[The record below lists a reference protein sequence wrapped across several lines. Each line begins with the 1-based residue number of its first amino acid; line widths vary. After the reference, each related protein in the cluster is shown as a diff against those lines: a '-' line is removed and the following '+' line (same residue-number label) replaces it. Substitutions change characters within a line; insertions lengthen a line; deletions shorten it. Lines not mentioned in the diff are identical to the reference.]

1 MLAYDVERA
10 QKRFMPASTFKV
22 PHALFALD
30 AGAVRD
36 EFQVIRWDGVKR
48 DFDGWNQDQT
58 LRSSRGTRRY
68 GCISSLP
75 VRSVRCA
82 KRSI

>member
-48 DFDGWNQDQT
+48 T
-58 LRSSRGTRRY
+58 LTVGIRIR
-68 GCISSLP
+68 P
-75 VRSVRCA
+75 CA
-82 KRSI
+82 HP

>member
-22 PHALFALD
+22 PALFALD

-36 EFQVIRWDGVKR
+36 EFQVIRWDG
-48 DFDGWNQDQT
+48 
-58 LRSSRGTRRY
+58 GT
-68 GCISSLP
+68 GL
-75 VRSVRCA
+75 
-82 KRSI
+82 

>member
-10 QKRFMPASTFKV
+10 QKRLPASTFKV

-36 EFQVIRWDGVKR
+36 EFQDSVDGVKR
-48 DFDGWNQDQT
+48 DFDG
-58 LRSSRGTRRY
+58 
-68 GCISSLP
+68 
-75 VRSVRCA
+75 
-82 KRSI
+82 